1 MSDPKSKPPAA
12 TGPRAAFDALL
23 AGEAGDPVRRAL
35 WLDALDHLLRPHL
48 PPPLSAHAR
57 LANVDGTRLVFLV
70 DSPVWHARLRLAAP
84 ALLEAAR
91 SIGLQTEEIVV
102 RTTTR
107 PEPASARPRSTVVP
121 MSAAASEGLRAALA
135 SLREPDDG
143 DDGDVS

>member
-1 MSDPKSKPPAA
+1 MSDPKSKSPAA
-12 TGPRAAFDALL
+12 TGPRAVLDALL
-23 AGEAGDPVRRAL
+23 AGKAGDPVRRAL

-48 PPPLSAHAR
+48 PPSLAAHAR

-84 ALLEAAR
+84 ALLDAAR
-91 SIGLQTEEIVV
+91 SVGLEVGEVAV

-107 PEPASARPRSTVVP
+107 PWTAPARPRPNAVP

-135 SLREPDDG
+135 SLREPGDGNG
-143 DDGDVS
+143 DDGS